1 MAEHLRALVVIM
13 VLATAFFYVAR
24 GAFVQ
29 ILPEETFARWRNLW
43 FTGTLLLFL
52 SHNIWVWMLAFV
64 AVLMVARRREPHIM
78 GLYFALLF
86 VAPPAPATIP
96 GMGIIDH
103 LWVLDHYR
111 LVGLALLLPA
121 ALSLA
126 QRRTTARLGSSP
138 VDWMVLG
145 YVLVMSMLAFRNAN
159 VTTGLRTVLSI
170 WVDVFLPYYVA
181 SRSIQSQESLK
192 QTMAG
197 FVMAAMILSLVAL
210 FEAVRSWKL
219 YSAVL
224 GAIGLHEHLF
234 GGYLMRAGMLR
245 PNATVGN
252 SIVLGYAIVVGF
264 GFFLYLKEFV
274 ARPMLRLLGGAL
286 LVAGIVASLSRGPW
300 VGALFLF
307 LVYLLVSPRPFKRL
321 MRAGAVG
328 ALLLLSLSM
337 TPQGKA
343 LINILPIIGTSE
355 QGNIEYRDNLIESA
369 MPVIKRHLLLGSDD
383 YLEAPELQVMLQGE
397 GIIDIVNSYVQ
408 VALKSGLVGLFF
420 FTGAFLTALIAVR
433 KAAKRAM
440 RQRSPWALPGNA
452 LFATLAATMLIIY
465 TVSSILTIPVVY
477 WPLIGVAVA
486 YARLAREPVES
497 QETTPALHPAR
508 RATT

>member
-13 VLATAFFYVAR
+13 VLSVAFFYVAR
-24 GAFVQ
+24 GAFAQLV
-29 ILPEETFARWRNLW
+29 PEETFARWRNLW

-52 SHNIWVWMLAFV
+52 SHSLWVWMFAFL
-64 AVLMVARRREPHIM
+64 AVLLVARRREPQIM

-86 VAPPAPATIP
+86 VAPPAPATLP

-111 LVGLALLLPA
+111 LLGLALLLPA
-121 ALSLA
+121 ALALA

-138 VDWMVLG
+138 VDWMVIG
-145 YVLVMSMLAFRNAN
+145 YVVLMSLLTFRNAS
-159 VTTGLRTVLSI
+159 VTGALRAILSV
-170 WVDVFLPYYVA
+170 WVDIFLPYYVA
-181 SRSIQSQESLK
+181 SRSIQSREGLK
-192 QTMAG
+192 QAMTG
-197 FVMAAMILSLVAL
+197 YVMAAMLLSVVAI
-210 FEAVRSWKL
+210 FEALRSWKL

-224 GAIGLHEHLF
+224 GALGLHELLF
-234 GGYLMRAGMLR
+234 GLYQIRAGMLR

-252 SIVLGYAIVVGF
+252 SIVLGFAIMVGL

-274 ARPMLRLLGGAL
+274 ARPALRVLGGSL
-286 LVAGIVASLSRGPW
+286 LAAGIVASLSRGPW
-300 VGALFLF
+300 VGALFLV
-307 LVYLLVSPRPFKRL
+307 LVYLLVSPRPIKRL
-321 MRAGAVG
+321 MRAGALGV
-328 ALLLLSLSM
+328 LLLLALSL
-337 TPQGKA
+337 TGPGTA
-343 LINILPIIGTSE
+343 LINLLPFIGTSE
-355 QGNIEYRDNLIESA
+355 QGNVEYRDDLVESA
-369 MPVIKRHLLLGSDD
+369 MPVIMRHLFLGSDD
-383 YLEAPELQVMLQGE
+383 YLSAPELQPMLQGE

-408 VALKSGLVGLFF
+408 VALKSGLLGLFF

-433 KAAKRAM
+433 KAAKRAT
-440 RQRSPWALPGNA
+440 RQRSAWALPGNV
-452 LFATLAATMLIIY
+452 LFATLAATMFTIY